1 MWICV
6 HEPSTQAG
14 PRVNALEE
22 GGGGNDECPNSIW
35 DKRDREEFKMMGSGR
50 ALKDLGPSVGAPA
63 RSPSS
68 VDSQRA
74 PSLPLVRSPAVQPKP
89 LLQ

>member
-1 MWICV
+1 MSV
-6 HEPSTQAG
+6 PKASG
-14 PRVNALEE
+14 
-22 GGGGNDECPNSIW
+22 

-50 ALKDLGPSVGAPA
+50 ALKDLRPSVGAPT
-63 RSPSS
+63 RSPGS
-68 VDSQRA
+68 VDSLRA